1 MNCLARKLRIQKSLV
16 GKCSDDYALTTLP
29 LRMQEVH
36 TRMRLVVAP
45 TRACTGRRF
54 TFQRRLVT
62 LWAWLMRF
70 PDCGFLPQIS
80 HCCAMT
86 AIHPFTGC
94 KRSHYSTGFCPRRQF
109 AQVWPEKVNWLRAL
123 KQNQERI
130 YVESWKYHFGRK
142 RTGLGFDGNSGRS
155 HRRLGHRS
163 GDQSEGCY
171 HYHHRDSLAGRTRA
185 SPVRY

>member
-1 MNCLARKLRIQKSLV
+1 MH
-16 GKCSDDYALTTLP
+16 
-29 LRMQEVH
+29 EVQ

-45 TRACTGRRF
+45 TRACTGRKF

-86 AIHPFTGC
+86 AIHPFTGS

-109 AQVWPEKVNWLRAL
+109 AQVYP
-123 KQNQERI
+123 
-130 YVESWKYHFGRK
+130 
-142 RTGLGFDGNSGRS
+142 
-155 HRRLGHRS
+155 
-163 GDQSEGCY
+163 
-171 HYHHRDSLAGRTRA
+171 SLAGEGKLVAGFKAEPGENTCRVA
-185 SPVRY
+185 EIPLWSKA

>member
-1 MNCLARKLRIQKSLV
+1 MNCLVGKLRIQKPLV
-16 GKCSDDYALTTLP
+16 GKFGGGYALTTLP

-36 TRMRLVVAP
+36 TRIRLVVAP

-86 AIHPFTGC
+86 AGNPFRDSNG
-94 KRSHYSTGFCPRRQF
+94 SLILPDSGPHRQF
-109 AQVWPEKVNWLRAL
+109 A
-123 KQNQERI
+123 
-130 YVESWKYHFGRK
+130 
-142 RTGLGFDGNSGRS
+142 
-155 HRRLGHRS
+155 
-163 GDQSEGCY
+163 
-171 HYHHRDSLAGRTRA
+171 LACR
-185 SPVRY
+185 